1 VSGVMK
7 RLNEGAKALGIDLSG
22 RQLGQFENYYREL
35 VEWNYKINLTRI
47 TDYDEVQV
55 KHFLDSLSIAPYM
68 ETERSGL
75 RVIDVGSGAGL
86 PGIPLK
92 IARPDIKLTL
102 LEATTKKVGFL
113 RHLIDR
119 LELSDV
125 DAVTG
130 RAEEIAHKDEY
141 REQYDLAVSRAVA
154 ELPVAC
160 ELTLAFCAT
169 GGKFIA
175 QKKGDI
181 EQEISQSVRAIIEM
195 GGELREVKPV
205 EIEGLKDD
213 RKLVII
219 EKVKATPEKYPRR
232 PGIPVKR
239 PIL

>member
-1 VSGVMK
+1 MK

-35 VEWNYKINLTRI
+35 VEWNRKINLTRI
-47 TDYDEVQV
+47 IDYDEVQV

-141 REQYDLAVSRAVA
+141 REQYDLVVSRAVA

-160 ELTLAFCAT
+160 ELNT
-169 GGKFIA
+169 GF
-175 QKKGDI
+175 
-181 EQEISQSVRAIIEM
+181 
-195 GGELREVKPV
+195 LRNRRQ
-205 EIEGLKDD
+205 IY
-213 RKLVII
+213 R
-219 EKVKATPEKYPRR
+219 PEKRGYRTGNKSVGEGYHRDGWRVAGSKTCGNRR
-232 PGIPVKR
+232 AKG
-239 PIL
+239 